1 MGLPKLIPR
10 GVFQAV
16 ASCLLLGALGLTVY
30 WAATGS
36 GLYADIAEGIAD
48 DEGYYDVA
56 LSLMLT
62 AITLIILVVPV
73 IVVLRLLSTMPT
85 LKEQLTEDPWLNKL
99 RGQAP
104 AQPPGASSPAVI
116 SAAVQCLPL
125 APVWARIVVF
135 AVDRLIVLVALLAA
149 AVPTFYAREQL
160 GGPWQ
165 IAALVLFL
173 LVLTLAVAYAYG
185 RDAVDGQSL
194 GRRLLGQQVV
204 FADTGKPIG
213 PVASFKR
220 ELVLHVLLPVE
231 LILLLMDPRRRRL
244 GDSWARTV
252 VIKIDR

>member
-16 ASCLLLGALGLTVY
+16 ASCLLLGAVGLAIY
-30 WAATGS
+30 WAATSS
-36 GLYADIAEGIAD
+36 GVYADIAEGIAD

-56 LSLMLT
+56 LCFMFT
-62 AITLIILVVPV
+62 AITLIIPLMPV
-73 IVVLRLLSTMPT
+73 IVVLRLLSKMPT
-85 LKEQLTEDPWLNKL
+85 LREQLTGDPWLNKL
-99 RGQAP
+99 GGQTPAP
-104 AQPPGASSPAVI
+104 VGASSPAVI

-125 APVWARIVVF
+125 APVWARVLVF
-135 AVDRLIVLVALLAA
+135 AVDRLMVLVALLAA

-165 IAALVLFL
+165 IAALGLFL
-173 LVLTLAVAYAYG
+173 VVLTMAVAYAYG
-185 RDAVDGQSL
+185 RDAVGGQSL

-204 FADTGKPIG
+204 FADTGEPIG

-220 ELVLHVLLPVE
+220 ELVLHLLLPVE
-231 LILLLMDPRRRRL
+231 LILLVMDPRRQRL

-252 VIKIDR
+252 VVKIDR